1 MNIPKYTHSDPLPMG
16 GHRSLIQEQFRSFEE
31 PGPQDSC
38 VGFFVSSQALRNL
51 LKWLHSWTV
60 SGQCRVPVIPALSRL
75 RQEDDQAWGQLG
87 LPSEV
92 PLPLPPKKNEGG
104 RRAAVSHPAVWTVC
118 LRDLCLLTCLQRSPV
133 FSYPSHVRPS
143 TQAADCTVDVSDL
156 IHNLLYDIAFQ
167 ESDNYVSCFFVL
179 NGTGN
184 WTQNQC

>member
-1 MNIPKYTHSDPLPMG
+1 MNILKYTHSDPLPMG

-51 LKWLHSWTV
+51 LKWLHSV
-60 SGQCRVPVIPALSRL
+60 SGQCCVPVIPALSRL

-92 PLPLPPKKNEGG
+92 PLPLPPQKMRKGG
-104 RRAAVSHPAVWTVC
+104 EQLCHIQQWTVC
-118 LRDLCLLTCLQRSPV
+118 LRDLCLLICLQRSPV